1 LEPLAEGMSCIYKLV
16 DPLPSNIIYVGR
28 TTQPLEIRRRAHMNG
43 RRAPVNWWAHSLMK
57 EGREPHIIELE
68 RIPAEQAPAAED
80 RWIAHF
86 RLAGADVLNLRNGAA
101 GGNAKRPIHQ
111 HRHFWNTTGVS
122 GYRGVTRS
130 GERWR
135 AMMRHKG
142 IYQNLGTYDT
152 PQEAA
157 RAYDQAA
164 LALFGE
170 SATLNFPQAKV
181 DGQNRT

>member
-1 LEPLAEGMSCIYKLV
+1 
-16 DPLPSNIIYVGR
+16 
-28 TTQPLEIRRRAHMNG
+28 
-43 RRAPVNWWAHSLMK
+43 
-57 EGREPHIIELE
+57 
-68 RIPAEQAPAAED
+68 
-80 RWIAHF
+80 
-86 RLAGADVLNLRNGAA
+86 
-101 GGNAKRPIHQ
+101 
-111 HRHFWNTTGVS
+111 
-122 GYRGVTRS
+122 
-130 GERWR
+130 
-135 AMMRHKG
+135 MMRHKG